1 MLAAPWTSRPALL
14 ERPWR
19 PFAPLERPL
28 FGPRRRQRVVLG
40 AAAAAGGGRMGRVEQ
55 LEFHHKDLDVLS

>member
-19 PFAPLERPL
+19 PVAERPERPL

-40 AAAAAGGGRMGRVEQ
+40 AAAAAAAGGGRRGRVEQ
-55 LEFHHKDLDVLS
+55 LEFHHI